1 MTNKESCNYTFCL
14 HRLWRE
20 PWQQQQQQQQQQ
32 QPRNILQI
40 YPRTPTQPSDRTTT
54 HENNHVQLINVQ
66 TNRPHS
72 KH

>member
-1 MTNKESCNYTFCL
+1 MAE
-14 HRLWRE
+14 
-20 PWQQQQQQQQQQ
+20 QQQQQQQ